1 MSPEIVPNRLL
12 MTDSGRAPYLEAPAR
27 AIAAVKRG
35 KKPDDPEID
44 RVWPTYVG
52 QAKACVLAFLEESAA
67 YRKSLKQ
74 PKQRYVTRGRGLTT
88 SPNPTTQ
95 KGSDNA

>member
-44 RVWPTYVG
+44 RVWGIYPLPTCTEGCY
-52 QAKACVLAFLEESAA
+52 
-67 YRKSLKQ
+67 
-74 PKQRYVTRGRGLTT
+74 QRRDRPVRETT
-88 SPNPTTQ
+88 NE
-95 KGSDNA
+95 